1 MKEYPLDV
9 FFELFQQHSRKLA
22 TLVNLLLVVLLS
34 LFVANF
40 VLFFIENMDGSS
52 ASVHTITTPETDAR
66 PTASVDLTDLD
77 LFGRQQA
84 SEVAEVVEAPET
96 KLNLELQGV
105 FTADNEKNSTAIIAE
120 KNKTGELFH
129 IGDKVP
135 GNAIL
140 ASVYDDHIL
149 IRRGTRMEK
158 LMFSDSSSRVSG
170 RSTNKPPASTRPTTS
185 RLQRVN
191 ERLAQRRANRDNR
204 AGNPAAA
211 PGSSLRRYVDANR
224 DIISQN
230 PQEVLS
236 QLGVSPVAEG
246 EAKGYKLGG
255 SVSQTSLMKAG
266 LQQGDVILSVNGS
279 PVGNVMNDSAMIDK
293 AMSGKRVRV
302 EVQRGSRRFF
312 LTVPVP

>member
-1 MKEYPLDV
+1 M
-9 FFELFQQHSRKLA
+9 S
-22 TLVNLLLVVLLS
+22 LS
-34 LFVANF
+34 VADG
-40 VLFFIENMDGSS
+40 VLFLIEIMDGSP
-52 ASVHTITTPETDAR
+52 ASISSRTAPKTRAR
-66 PTASVDLTDLD
+66 PATNVDLVNLD
-77 LFGRQQA
+77 LFGRQQTG
-84 SEVAEVVEAPET
+84 EVPQNVEAPET

-105 FTADNEKNSTAIIAE
+105 FTADNEKNSTAIIAQ

-129 IGDKVP
+129 IGDKVS

-140 ASVYDDHIL
+140 AAVYDDHIL

-158 LMFSDSSSRVSG
+158 LMFSDSSLRISG
-170 RSTNKPPASTRPTTS
+170 SSYNRPNVANPPTTS

-191 ERLAQRRANRDNR
+191 ERLAQRRANRLS
-204 AGNPAAA
+204 AARPSEA
-211 PGSSLRRYVDANR
+211 PGSSLRNYVQANR
-224 DIISQN
+224 DEISQN

-266 LQQGDVILSVNGS
+266 LQQGDVILSVNGR
-279 PVGNVMNDSAMIDK
+279 PVGDVMNDSAMIDQ

-312 LTVPVP
+312 LTVPIP

>member
-1 MKEYPLDV
+1 
-9 FFELFQQHSRKLA
+9 
-22 TLVNLLLVVLLS
+22 VVLLS

-40 VLFFIENMDGSS
+40 VLFFIENMDGSP
-52 ASVHTITTPETDAR
+52 ASVSSVRTPETVAR
-66 PTASVDLTDLD
+66 PTSSVDLTDLD
-77 LFGRQQA
+77 LFGRRQA
-84 SEVAEVVEAPET
+84 SEVPQVVEAPET

-140 ASVYDDHIL
+140 AAVYDDHIL

-158 LMFSDSSSRVSG
+158 LMFSDSSLRISG
-170 RSTNKPPASTRPTTS
+170 SSTNRSPADARPTTS

-191 ERLAQRRANRDNR
+191 ERLAQRRASRENR
-204 AGNPAAA
+204 AGNPAA
-211 PGSSLRRYVDANR
+211 PGSSLRSYVDANR

-236 QLGVSPVAEG
+236 QLGVSPVTEG